1 MEQSTVNQRVEKLV
15 EYFSQGNKSA
25 FAKSIGVSSQGL
37 GEILGGR
44 QSAPSFSLLQKLSIA
59 YPQVRMPW
67 LISGEEPMLNSDVQE
82 LSVMKQADSSQLVA
96 EAASINNELEEIRK
110 VLSSMELSRL
120 TLQEEL
126 KTAERLLDQGTQIPE
141 LQEQY
146 MHRVQLARKLLQ
158 VSRRQIGAVH
168 EAVMKQH
175 ARLGH
180 IHSQIA
186 HALKAQAAQAEASKQ
201 DDNEAMYGYSE

>member
-1 MEQSTVNQRVEKLV
+1 
-15 EYFSQGNKSA
+15 
-25 FAKSIGVSSQGL
+25 
-37 GEILGGR
+37 
-44 QSAPSFSLLQKLSIA
+44 
-59 YPQVRMPW
+59 
-67 LISGEEPMLNSDVQE
+67 MLNSDVQE